1 MTYRQYT
8 RNRGDDETPEGT
20 TKKINYI
27 QDELELMVQSVSR
40 DMDSLK
46 LTVSELRKKVA
57 ALEKKHS

>member
-27 QDELELMVQSVSR
+27 QDELELMVQSVSTEL
-40 DMDSLK
+40 DSLK
-46 LTVSELRKKVA
+46 IKVLELRRRVA
-57 ALEKKHS
+57 VLEKKHS